1 LSKKGHFSIIFFV
14 KYQQSVTFTL
24 VFFNFLILKFDMK
37 KIYLLFLSLIVLKA
51 TSAQSS
57 AILKIDAPASIAGFV
72 ESSNAAGITTPWSG
86 AIGLGQCVTGRLVLV
101 TDGQSPDSIG
111 NRGCNPLTNAA
122 AVNGNIALVR
132 RGDCFF
138 SIKALKAQRA
148 GAKAVVVFN
157 RNAGE
162 GLINMAAGDSSTFVT
177 IPVFFVSFED
187 GMRMTGA
194 MAAGPVNVSMC
205 NPAFF
210 DATGA
215 YAYATPQKEAKGL
228 DSITVALGNGGNTR
242 TGKVWLSTRIEN
254 PLGAVAILRDS
265 IDSIPVNVTYRFRF
279 DRYNFPTPA
288 PVGKYKMTFTNTLT
302 LDTIRSEFI
311 ISDYMFAI
319 DNGKPTNGTA
329 IDATRYIDGSLRFDI
344 GSVYYTGTNP
354 DKCTHAAFALHN
366 RDQFTRQD
374 TFSLQLFKLDEVLF
388 NKLRDQ
394 TLTYGDLTPIA
405 QKGYRI
411 KGNEPNDSLLVAAWN
426 TPVTLDDNS
435 IYMLMIICDG
445 NAPPI
450 PSGNVPN
457 YSYSGVTSY
466 KNLSTIVYSWNGAA
480 VSPRHVFYS
489 GGWGAKYNNIARLY
503 MQGTRVGVDRNTPAL
518 AVNQVKLFPNPTS
531 QDQINLELNLQNT
544 ADVLN
549 VTVTDLLGNVLRR
562 EQFNNVQNGTFPV
575 NISGLANGTY
585 FLTVVGKEGF
595 RTVHFEVIK

>member
-1 LSKKGHFSIIFFV
+1 
-14 KYQQSVTFTL
+14 
-24 VFFNFLILKFDMK
+24 MK

-51 TSAQSS
+51 ASAQSS
-57 AILKIDAPASIAGFV
+57 ATLKIDAPASIAGFV
-72 ESSNAAGITTPWSG
+72 ESTNAAGITTPWSG
-86 AIGLGQCVTGRLVLV
+86 AIKLGQCVTGRLVLV
-101 TDGQSPDSIG
+101 TDGQMPDSIG

-122 AVNGNIALVR
+122 AINGNIALVR

-138 SIKALKAQRA
+138 SMKAYLAQRA
-148 GAKAVVVFN
+148 GAKAVVIFN

-162 GLINMAAGDSSTFVT
+162 GLINMAAGDFAADVT

-187 GMRMTGA
+187 GMRITGA
-194 MAAGPVNVSMC
+194 MANGSVNVSMC

-210 DATGA
+210 NATGA

-228 DSITVALGNGGNTR
+228 DSITVALGNGGNVR
-242 TGKVWLSTRIEN
+242 TNKVWLNVRIEN
-254 PLGAVAILRDS
+254 PLGAVTILRDS
-265 IDSIPVNVTYRFRF
+265 IDSIPVNVTYRFPF

-288 PVGKYKMTFTNTLT
+288 PLGKYKMTFTNTLT
-302 LDTIRSEFI
+302 TDTLRSEFMI
-311 ISDYMFAI
+311 TDYMFAI
-319 DNGKPTNGTA
+319 DNGKPTNGSA
-329 IDATRYIDGSLRFDI
+329 IDSITYINGSLRFDI

-366 RDQFTRQD
+366 RNQFTSQD
-374 TFSLQLFKLDEVLF
+374 TFSLQLFKLDATTF
-388 NKLRDQ
+388 DKLLDQ
-394 TLTYGDLTPIA
+394 TLTYGDLVPVA

-411 KGNEPNDSLLVAAWN
+411 KGNEANDSLLIVAWN
-426 TPVTLDDNS
+426 TPVVLDDNS
-435 IYMLMIICDG
+435 IYMLMVICDG
-445 NAPPI
+445 TSSPI
-450 PSGNVPN
+450 PSGIAPN
-457 YSYSGVTSY
+457 YSYSGVTNY
-466 KNLSTIVYSWNGAA
+466 RNLSTIVYAWNNDATQA
-480 VSPRHVFYS
+480 RHVFYPN
-489 GGWGAKYNNIARLY
+489 GWGAKYNNIARLY

-518 AVNQVKLFPNPTS
+518 AANQVKLFPNPTS

-549 VTVTDLLGNVLRR
+549 ITVTDLLGNVLRR

>member
-1 LSKKGHFSIIFFV
+1 
-14 KYQQSVTFTL
+14 
-24 VFFNFLILKFDMK
+24 MK

-51 TSAQSS
+51 ASAQTSAT
-57 AILKIDAPASIAGFV
+57 LKIDSPASIAGFV
-72 ESSNAAGITTPWSG
+72 ESSNANANSWSG
-86 AIGLGQCVTGRLVLV
+86 AIALGQCVTGRLVLV
-101 TDGQSPDSIG
+101 ADGQTPDSIG

-187 GMRMTGA
+187 GMRMTDA

-228 DSITVALGNGGNTR
+228 DSITVALGNGGNVR
-242 TGKVWLSTRIEN
+242 TNKVWLNVSIEN
-254 PLGAVAILRDS
+254 PLGAIAILRDS
-265 IDSIPVNVTYRFRF
+265 IDSIPSNVTYRFRF
-279 DRYNFPTPA
+279 DRYNFPNPA
-288 PVGKYKMTFTNTLT
+288 PKGKYKMTFTNTLT
-302 LDTIRSEFI
+302 RDTIRNEFTV
-311 ISDYMFAI
+311 SDYMFAI
-319 DNGKPTNGTA
+319 DNTIKPINGTA
-329 IDATRYIDGSLRFDI
+329 VDSTSYINGSLRFDI
-344 GSVYYTGTNP
+344 GSVYYTGTNT

-366 RDQFTRQD
+366 RNKFNTLD
-374 TFSLQLFKLDEVLF
+374 TFALQLFKLDVI
-388 NKLRDQ
+388 NVGKLQ
-394 TLTYGDLTPIA
+394 AGTLTYDDLVPVA

-411 KGNEPNDSLLVAAWN
+411 KNTEANDSLLMVAWN
-426 TPVTLDDNS
+426 APVTLDDNS
-435 IYMLMIICDG
+435 IYMLMIRFDG
-445 NAPPI
+445 LASPQPT
-450 PSGNVPN
+450 GNVPS
-457 YSYSGVTSY
+457 YSYSGFTNYS
-466 KNLSTIVYSWNGAA
+466 NLSTIVYSWSGTQN
-480 VSPRHVFYS
+480 RHVFFS
-489 GGWGAKYNNIARLY
+489 GGWAGNNNNVARLY
-503 MQGTRVGVDRNTPAL
+503 MQGGVGVDRNTPAL
-518 AVNQVKLFPNPTS
+518 AANQVKLFPNPTS
-531 QDQINLELNLQNT
+531 QDQINMELNLQNT

-562 EQFNNVQNGTFPV
+562 EQLNNVQNGTFPV